1 MLGHSSS
8 LPYFRSLVAALL
20 PTLQLHA
27 TTSRAGL
34 REFTLVS
41 GERHRLRFVLPWA
54 RGTVMDFLSD
64 KESPG
69 YLQDPTARKRVHYV
83 CGGVLRSLFDATR
96 AVGLYGTSPAD
107 LDKMEGHMRS
117 DMEDSCKKWMAEAS
131 PDILE
136 KCKSSIAN
144 LVRGSARWKDL
155 KPAYDQ
161 GLVALAPLDRAAVPV
176 SSVAAS
182 VLHAALAKLLRA
194 SFKPLDEEDVGSRRG
209 FALEAQLHA
218 VLDPCTRR
226 AIPTFSLDGRA
237 RSKAVTLRADY
248 ALPFLTA
255 TETTP
260 AATTSVLYLPKASGY
275 PCDAIIVPAAN
286 SDLTEPVVLLESSVT
301 PPTDDGRLNKLLA
314 WFKAAPPQCKAA
326 KRKATQADSAEAKRA
341 PEEFG
346 GFIDMVKA
354 AHPTRPVVAVLC
366 WLGRCEAG
374 GDSGDGGAGHADGA
388 AASVAAD
395 GAGGAAKTKQS
406 TKQKQ
411 PESKKQRLTEAAKAK
426 GVELCVLDTS
436 GLHILGV
443 RTTR

>member
-1 MLGHSSS
+1 
-8 LPYFRSLVAALL
+8 
-20 PTLQLHA
+20 
-27 TTSRAGL
+27 
-34 REFTLVS
+34 
-41 GERHRLRFVLPWA
+41 
-54 RGTVMDFLSD
+54 
-64 KESPG
+64 
-69 YLQDPTARKRVHYV
+69 
-83 CGGVLRSLFDATR
+83 
-96 AVGLYGTSPAD
+96 VGFYGTSPAD
-107 LDKMEGHMRS
+107 LDKVEQHLRS

-131 PDILE
+131 PNILE
-136 KCKSSIAN
+136 KCTSSIAN
-144 LVRGSARWKDL
+144 LVRGSTHWKDL

-161 GLVALAPLDRAAVPV
+161 GLVALAPQNRTAVPV

-182 VLHAALAKLLRA
+182 VLHASLAEKLRA
-194 SFKPLDEEDVGSRRG
+194 SFKPLDEEEAGSSRG

-218 VLDPCTRR
+218 VLDPCASR

-260 AATTSVLYLPKASGY
+260 AATTSVLYLPKANGY

-314 WFKAAPPQCKAA
+314 WFKAAPPQCKAS

-395 GAGGAAKTKQS
+395 GACGAAKTKQS

-411 PESKKQRLTEAAKAK
+411 PESKKQRLTEAATAK

>member
-1 MLGHSSS
+1 M
-8 LPYFRSLVAALL
+8 
-20 PTLQLHA
+20 
-27 TTSRAGL
+27 
-34 REFTLVS
+34 
-41 GERHRLRFVLPWA
+41 
-54 RGTVMDFLSD
+54 
-64 KESPG
+64 
-69 YLQDPTARKRVHYV
+69 HYV

-96 AVGLYGTSPAD
+96 AVGFFGTSPAD
-107 LDKMEGHMRS
+107 LDKMEQQLRS

-136 KCKSSIAN
+136 KCTSSVAN
-144 LVRGSARWKDL
+144 LVRGSTRWKDL

-161 GLVALAPLDRAAVPV
+161 GLVALAPQDRTAVPV

-182 VLHAALAKLLRA
+182 VLHAALAKQLRA
-194 SFKPLDEEDVGSRRG
+194 NFKPLDEETAGSRRG

-218 VLDPCTRR
+218 VLDPCASR

-237 RSKAVTLRADY
+237 RSKAVTLCTDY

-260 AATTSVLYLPKASGY
+260 AATTSVLYLPTASGY

-314 WFKAAPPQCKAA
+314 WFKAAPPQRKA
-326 KRKATQADSAEAKRA
+326 ATQADSAEAKRA

-346 GFIDMVKA
+346 GFIDMVKV

-366 WLGRCEAG
+366 WLGRCEAS
-374 GDSGDGGAGHADGA
+374 GDSGDGGAGHADVA
-388 AASVAAD
+388 ATRVAAD

>member
-1 MLGHSSS
+1 M
-8 LPYFRSLVAALL
+8 
-20 PTLQLHA
+20 
-27 TTSRAGL
+27 
-34 REFTLVS
+34 
-41 GERHRLRFVLPWA
+41 
-54 RGTVMDFLSD
+54 
-64 KESPG
+64 
-69 YLQDPTARKRVHYV
+69 
-83 CGGVLRSLFDATR
+83 
-96 AVGLYGTSPAD
+96 
-107 LDKMEGHMRS
+107 
-117 DMEDSCKKWMAEAS
+117 
-131 PDILE
+131 
-136 KCKSSIAN
+136 
-144 LVRGSARWKDL
+144 
-155 KPAYDQ
+155 
-161 GLVALAPLDRAAVPV
+161 
-176 SSVAAS
+176 
-182 VLHAALAKLLRA
+182 
-194 SFKPLDEEDVGSRRG
+194 
-209 FALEAQLHA
+209 
-218 VLDPCTRR
+218 
-226 AIPTFSLDGRA
+226 
-237 RSKAVTLRADY
+237 LRADY

-406 TKQKQ
+406 SKQKQ